1 AARLHRSG
9 VAADGASIS
18 TPGPRVESARRRD
31 RIATIAIPHRRRYRV
46 ADGRDGGGSSGRRGR
61 AHPRGLGR
69 VGLPLEGAGV
79 TSKLGHV
86 TWTDLWNMAPRPIIA
101 VPIGS
106 CEQHGPHLPLDT
118 DTRIATALAEG

>member
-1 AARLHRSG
+1 
-9 VAADGASIS
+9 
-18 TPGPRVESARRRD
+18 
-31 RIATIAIPHRRRYRV
+31 
-46 ADGRDGGGSSGRRGR
+46 
-61 AHPRGLGR
+61 
-69 VGLPLEGAGV
+69 VGLPVEAAGV

-118 DTRIATALAEG
+118 DTRIAMAVDFSGRLALSADASVAGDEAG